1 MTLLKMSIYGA
12 VIILAIVLIRA
23 LTLHKLPKKIFV
35 ILWSIA
41 LLRLLV
47 PFEISSSYSIY
58 SLLPKQQTETEQN
71 VPQTSGQ
78 SGQNI
83 ILPPEEFEFSLPPV
97 SDMPSMAGT
106 ELPPA
111 TANTVTSAGSTALR
125 QLLPILWTI
134 GTALCALYFCVSYL
148 KCYREFSTSLPV
160 KEPFAA
166 EWLNA
171 HPLRRTIS
179 IRQSD
184 RIETPLTY
192 GIFRPVILLP
202 KTMDWQNRQQTD
214 YILYHEFTHI
224 RRFDQATKLFL
235 IAALCLHWFNPFV
248 WVMYYFFNRDIELSC
263 DECVLRHNREAR
275 SAYAM
280 TLIHM
285 EENRT
290 HMAPLFSHFGENA
303 IEERITAI
311 MKMQKVTFGISL
323 FSILLVLAVIVTL
336 TTTAKAAEDD
346 PATHPFPSVTYTPT
360 PTPDPGPTATPS
372 PTPNPTP
379 TTTPTPT
386 PNPAPTTTPP
396 PSIYPIN
403 GTYAAIVRGCMEDV
417 LMLDFVEYDAST
429 MEVAN
434 PEVLTVHYPVA
445 KDVEIRLINF
455 DAKENNPEDDYIVT
469 TDLSKFISDVYT
481 EYGWSKMP
489 YFFEIKNGCIIG
501 IEEKMIP

>member
-1 MTLLKMSIYGA
+1 MTLLKMSLYGA

-23 LTLHKLPKKIFV
+23 LTLHKLPKRIFV

-47 PFEISSSYSIY
+47 PFEISSSFSIY
-58 SLLPKQQTETEQN
+58 SLLPKQETKAYDLQLSE
-71 VPQTSGQ
+71 P
-78 SGQNI
+78 SGQNTYLPAEESEF
-83 ILPPEEFEFSLPPV
+83 ILPPVPGI
-97 SDMPSMAGT
+97 PSAA
-106 ELPPA
+106 EPKLQQA
-111 TANTVTSAGSTALR
+111 ANNTVTSADSTALR
-125 QLLPILWTI
+125 QLLPVLWTI
-134 GTALCALYFCVSYL
+134 GTVLCALYFCISYL

-171 HPLRRTIS
+171 HLLRRTIS

-202 KTMDWQNRQQTD
+202 KHMDWQNRQQTD

-224 RRFDQATKLFL
+224 RRFDQATKLLL
-235 IAALCLHWFNPFV
+235 IAALCLHWFNPLV

-263 DECVLRHNREAR
+263 DECVLNHNKEAR

-323 FSILLVLAVIVTL
+323 FSVLLVLAVIVTL
-336 TTTAKAAEDD
+336 ATTAKAAEDNPSD
-346 PATHPFPSVTYTPT
+346 PAKHPLPSVTTTPT
-360 PTPDPGPTATPS
+360 PTPDPGPTTTPS
-372 PTPNPTP
+372 PTPYPGPT
-379 TTTPTPT
+379 
-386 PNPAPTTTPP
+386 ATPP
-396 PSIYPIN
+396 PSIYPVN
-403 GTYAAIVRGCMEDV
+403 GSYAAMVKGCMEDV

-429 MEVAN
+429 GEVTN
-434 PEVLTVHYPVA
+434 PESLIVHYPVA
-445 KDVEIRLINF
+445 EDVVIRLINY
-455 DAKENNPEDDYIVT
+455 DDKANNPEDLYIIT
-469 TDLSKFISDVYT
+469 DDLSVFITSIYT
-481 EYGWSKMP
+481 KYGWSTMP
-489 YFFEIKNGCIIG
+489 YFFEIKDGVIVGILEQPII
-501 IEEKMIP
+501 

>member
-23 LTLHKLPKKIFV
+23 LTLHKFPKKIFV
-35 ILWSIA
+35 VLWSIA
-41 LLRLLV
+41 LLRLLM
-47 PFEISSSYSIY
+47 PFEISSSFSIY
-58 SLLPKQQTETEQN
+58 SLLPKQQTETWQPELT
-71 VPQTSGQ
+71 VFLPQEDSDVVM
-78 SGQNI
+78 I
-83 ILPPEEFEFSLPPV
+83 PV
-97 SDMPSMAGT
+97 SDMPSMT
-106 ELPPA
+106 EAKLPSSQTN
-111 TANTVTSAGSTALR
+111 TANTGNTITLR
-125 QLLPILWTI
+125 QILPILWGI
-134 GTALCALYFCVSYL
+134 GTVLCALYFCVSYL

-160 KEPFAA
+160 KEPYAS
-166 EWLNA
+166 EWIKN

-192 GIFRPVILLP
+192 GILRPVILLP
-202 KTMDWQNRQQTD
+202 KTMDWSNRQQTD

-224 RRFDQATKLFL
+224 RRFDQASKLFL

-263 DECVLRHNREAR
+263 DECVLQHNKEAR

-336 TTTAKAAEDD
+336 TTTAKAAEGEPAD
-346 PATHPFPSVTYTPT
+346 PGSHPFPSVT
-360 PTPDPGPTATPS
+360 A
-372 PTPNPTP
+372 
-379 TTTPTPT
+379 TPTPT
-386 PNPAPTTTPP
+386 PNPGPTVTPTPSPDPGPTVTPP
-396 PSIYPIN
+396 SSIYPTN
-403 GTYAAIVRGCMEDV
+403 GSYAAIVKGCMEDI
-417 LMLDFVEYDAST
+417 LMLDFVEYDTSAN
-429 MEVAN
+429 EVTN
-434 PEVLTVHYPVA
+434 PEVLIVHYPVA
-445 KDVEIRLINF
+445 EDVEIRLINF
-455 DAKENNPEDDYIVT
+455 DAKESNPDDDYIIT
-469 TDLSKFISDVYT
+469 DDLSEFISSVYT

-489 YFFEIKNGCIIG
+489 YFFEIKDGFITG
-501 IEEKMIP
+501 IQEKMIP

>member
-58 SLLPKQQTETEQN
+58 SLLPKQQANTYELQVTEPSEHNTYF
-71 VPQTSGQ
+71 PA
-78 SGQNI
+78 
-83 ILPPEEFEFSLPPV
+83 EESEFALPPV

-111 TANTVTSAGSTALR
+111 PANTVTSAGSTALR
-125 QLLPILWTI
+125 QLLPVLWTI

-224 RRFDQATKLFL
+224 RRFDLVAKL
-235 IAALCLHWFNPFV
+235 IMIVALCLHWFNPLV
-248 WVMYYFFNRDIELSC
+248 WVMYFFFNRDLELSC
-263 DECVLRHNREAR
+263 DECVVQHFEEAKA
-275 SAYAM
+275 SYAR
-280 TLIHM
+280 TLISM
-285 EENRT
+285 EERRNYST
-290 HMAPLFSHFGENA
+290 PLCNHFSKNA
-303 IEERITAI
+303 IEERITSI
-311 MKMQKVTFGISL
+311 MKSPKTARSMLLLGVAIVVVV
-323 FSILLVLAVIVTL
+323 SITL
-336 TTTAKAAEDD
+336 TTNPKESAGSAGPAETA
-346 PATHPFPSVTYTPT
+346 
-360 PTPDPGPTATPS
+360 
-372 PTPNPTP
+372 
-379 TTTPTPT
+379 
-386 PNPAPTTTPP
+386 
-396 PSIYPIN
+396 
-403 GTYAAIVRGCMEDV
+403 
-417 LMLDFVEYDAST
+417 
-429 MEVAN
+429 
-434 PEVLTVHYPVA
+434 
-445 KDVEIRLINF
+445 
-455 DAKENNPEDDYIVT
+455 
-469 TDLSKFISDVYT
+469 
-481 EYGWSKMP
+481 
-489 YFFEIKNGCIIG
+489 
-501 IEEKMIP
+501 

>member
-58 SLLPKQQTETEQN
+58 SLLPKQHANTYELQVTE
-71 VPQTSGQ
+71 P
-78 SGQNI
+78 SGQNTYFPAEESDFTF
-83 ILPPEEFEFSLPPV
+83 PPFSDV
-97 SDMPSMAGT
+97 FYMAET

-111 TANTVTSAGSTALR
+111 PANTVTSAGSTALR
-125 QLLPILWTI
+125 QLLPVLWTI
-134 GTALCALYFCVSYL
+134 GTALCALYVCVSYL

-202 KTMDWQNRQQTD
+202 KHMDWQNRQQTD

-235 IAALCLHWFNPFV
+235 IAALCLHWFNPLV

-263 DECVLRHNREAR
+263 DECVLRHDREAR

-336 TTTAKAAEDD
+336 TTTAKAADDD

-372 PTPNPTP
+372 
-379 TTTPTPT
+379 PT

-429 MEVAN
+429 NEVTN
-434 PEVLTVHYPVA
+434 PTSPIVHYQVA
-445 KDVEIRLINF
+445 KDVDIRLINF

-481 EYGWSKMP
+481 EHGWSKMP
-489 YFFEIKNGCIIG
+489 YFFEIKDGFITG

>member
-1 MTLLKMSIYGA
+1 MTLLNMSIYGA
-12 VIILAIVLIRA
+12 VIILVIVLIRA

-47 PFEISSSYSIY
+47 PFEISSSFSIY
-58 SLLPKQQTETEQN
+58 SLLPKQQTETEQY
-71 VPQTSGQ
+71 VSQVSGQ
-78 SGQNI
+78 LGQSTY
-83 ILPPEEFEFSLPPV
+83 LPVEESDFALPPV
-97 SDMPSMAGT
+97 SGISSMAEA
-106 ELPPA
+106 ELPPEA
-111 TANTVTSAGSTALR
+111 AETVTSVGGTALW

-134 GTALCALYFCVSYL
+134 GTVLCALYFCVSYL

-171 HPLRRTIS
+171 HPLRRTIT

-192 GIFRPVILLP
+192 GIFRQVILIP
-202 KTMDWQNRQQTD
+202 KHMDRSNRQQTD

-263 DECVLRHNREAR
+263 DECVLMHNKEAR

-290 HMAPLFSHFGENA
+290 HMAPLFSHFSENA

-336 TTTAKAAEDD
+336 TTSAKAAEND
-346 PATHPFPSVTYTPT
+346 PMNRPFPSVTTTPT
-360 PTPDPGPTATPS
+360 PTPEPGPTATPS
-372 PTPNPTP
+372 PTPNPGP
-379 TTTPTPT
+379 T
-386 PNPAPTTTPP
+386 ATPP
-396 PSIYPIN
+396 PSIYPTN
-403 GTYAAIVRGCMEDV
+403 GSYAAMVKGCMEDV
-417 LMLDFVEYDAST
+417 LMLDFVEYDGST
-429 MEVAN
+429 NEVAN
-434 PEVLTVHYPVA
+434 PESLTVHYSVA
-445 KDVEIRLINF
+445 KNVEIRLINN
-455 DAKENNPEDDYIVT
+455 DAKENNPEDDYLIT
-469 TDLSKFISDVYT
+469 NDLSKFISDVYT

-489 YFFEIKNGCIIG
+489 YFFEIKDGFIIA